1 MMHVWD
7 IDERNIEA
15 GKKVIA
21 SKGDNYLK
29 DPKFANVPEHL

>member
-1 MMHVWD
+1 MMHVRD

-15 GKKVIA
+15 GKKVTS

-29 DPKFANVPEHL
+29 DPKFADVPEHL